1 MKTDNGYK
9 LIFDN
14 TFINRRVNKANESIS
29 HNSNNTGSYEAGFGV
44 EDVGIA
50 YSILTGGGH
59 EKETTKFKGGNLQL
73 SIRTTI
79 FHIGENVANLVVK
92 YDSTT

>member
-14 TFINRRVNKANESIS
+14 TFINRGVNKANESIS
-29 HNSNNTGSYEAGFGV
+29 HNSNNAGSYEAGFGV

-50 YSILTGGGH
+50 YSIWTGGGMKKKQQNYKAEIH
-59 EKETTKFKGGNLQL
+59 NCQ
-73 SIRTTI
+73 
-79 FHIGENVANLVVK
+79 
-92 YDSTT
+92 